1 MEESKDHTT
10 KVKALYA
17 DIFGGDS
24 DDDDDD
30 DKNDNTVS
38 NQLTETTKVITNSNN
53 TTRRDDND
61 DLFADSDDD
70 DNNATG
76 GRGGDRE
83 DEDDIFMPSSSSKPI
98 VINEDILFDSDDED
112 DNTTSIFQSSI
123 RMKRP
128 KGRMSQS
135 KGKDKSKDKKI
146 AKKRKLNKSSRPNDS
161 DNDDSGDEY
170 DSGEEVKETAEDRN
184 FIDEDDDFADV
195 VKEYDEDNTDFRDD
209 YDEDIDYKSLKGKK
223 GGRKGMSG
231 GDSDIRRS
239 LTVNAARDTDPLS
252 LTLLAMKNPKA
263 KVMSESDKERFVEK
277 LQRKMAEAVELDDK
291 LFRQEQPA
299 IHKMQLL
306 ESVQIALSMK
316 PMHQTFLE
324 KDILGTLRD
333 WIEPRDASTLPAL
346 SVRTAIYEILLQLPC
361 QPDQLKRTSGNRP
374 PIGAI
379 IVMLRK
385 HKMETA
391 ENKRILKDIMDK
403 WSRPIFSKSTD
414 IRISGN
420 GGVLLSTDHQEVQEA
435 INQRYT
441 DDSGGGGM
449 DYNHHNHHQN
459 PIKGSMNNS
468 SNSRGAHIPVGFDAI
483 MSQQTNSE
491 PTQRINAQFSR
502 ARTPYNKGFLFTV
515 QPELKNIDKRNIM
528 EKSLGEERM
537 KLYKKIT
544 GGSRGKNNE
553 LGKKMNPR

>member
-30 DKNDNTVS
+30 DAKIDNTVS
-38 NQLTETTKVITNSNN
+38 NRLTETTKVITSSNN
-53 TTRRDDND
+53 TRKIRDDDD

-70 DNNATG
+70 NNATG
-76 GRGGDRE
+76 GKVGDHE
-83 DEDDIFMPSSSSKPI
+83 DEDDIFKPSSSSKAI
-98 VINEDILFDSDDED
+98 VINEDNLYDSDDEGEE
-112 DNTTSIFQSSI
+112 NTTSIFQSSI

-135 KGKDKSKDKKI
+135 KGKDKNKDKKI
-146 AKKRKLNKSSRPNDS
+146 AKKRKLNKSSKPNDDS
-161 DNDDSGDEY
+161 DNDDSGDAY

-209 YDEDIDYKSLKGKK
+209 YDEDNDYNSSKKGKK
-223 GGRKGMSG
+223 GGRKGG
-231 GDSDIRRS
+231 VDSDIRRS
-239 LTVNAARDTDPLS
+239 LTVNATRDTDPLS

-277 LQRKMAEAVELDDK
+277 LQRKMAEAVELDDE
-291 LFRQEQPA
+291 LFRQQQPA

-441 DDSGGGGM
+441 DDTSGSM
-449 DYNHHNHHQN
+449 DYNHHHHQN
-459 PIKGSMNNS
+459 TSKGGMN
-468 SNSRGAHIPVGFDAI
+468 NSRGAHIPVGFDAI
-483 MSQQTNSE
+483 MSQQTNTE

-528 EKSLGEERM
+528 EKALGEERM

-544 GGSRGKNNE
+544 SASRGKNTG
-553 LGKKMNPR
+553 LGKKLNPR

>member
-30 DKNDNTVS
+30 DAKIDNTVS
-38 NQLTETTKVITNSNN
+38 NRLTETTKVITSSNN
-53 TTRRDDND
+53 TRKIRDDDD

-70 DNNATG
+70 NNATG
-76 GRGGDRE
+76 GKVGDHE
-83 DEDDIFMPSSSSKPI
+83 DEDDIFKPSSSSKAI
-98 VINEDILFDSDDED
+98 VINEDNLFDSDDEGEE
-112 DNTTSIFQSSI
+112 NTTSIFQSSI

-135 KGKDKSKDKKI
+135 KGKDKNKDKKI
-146 AKKRKLNKSSRPNDS
+146 SKKRKLNKSSKPNDDS
-161 DNDDSGDEY
+161 DNDDSGDAY

-209 YDEDIDYKSLKGKK
+209 YDEDNDYNSSKKGKK
-223 GGRKGMSG
+223 GGRKGG
-231 GDSDIRRS
+231 VDSDIRRS
-239 LTVNAARDTDPLS
+239 LTVNATRDTDPLS

-277 LQRKMAEAVELDDK
+277 LQRKMAEAVELDDE
-291 LFRQEQPA
+291 LFRQQQPA

-441 DDSGGGGM
+441 DDTSGGM
-449 DYNHHNHHQN
+449 DYNHHHLQN
-459 PIKGSMNNS
+459 TSKGGMN
-468 SNSRGAHIPVGFDAI
+468 NSRGAHIPVGFDAI
-483 MSQQTNSE
+483 MSQQTNTE

-528 EKSLGEERM
+528 EKALGEERM

-544 GGSRGKNNE
+544 TASRGKNSG
-553 LGKKMNPR
+553 LGKKLNPR

>member
-30 DKNDNTVS
+30 DAKIDNTVS
-38 NQLTETTKVITNSNN
+38 NRLTETTKVITSSNN
-53 TTRRDDND
+53 TRRDDDD

-70 DNNATG
+70 NNATG
-76 GRGGDRE
+76 GRVGDHE
-83 DEDDIFMPSSSSKPI
+83 DEDDIFKPSSSSKTI
-98 VINEDILFDSDDED
+98 VINEDNLFDSDDEGEE
-112 DNTTSIFQSSI
+112 NTTSIFQSSI

-135 KGKDKSKDKKI
+135 KGKDKNKDKKI
-146 AKKRKLNKSSRPNDS
+146 AKKRKLNKSSKPNDDS
-161 DNDDSGDEY
+161 DNDDSGDAY

-209 YDEDIDYKSLKGKK
+209 YDEDNDYNSSKKGKK
-223 GGRKGMSG
+223 GGRKGV
-231 GDSDIRRS
+231 DSDIRRS
-239 LTVNAARDTDPLS
+239 LTVNATRDTDPLS

-263 KVMSESDKERFVEK
+263 KVMSESDKERFVVK
-277 LQRKMAEAVELDDK
+277 LQRKMAEAVELDDE
-291 LFRQEQPA
+291 LFRQQQPA

-441 DDSGGGGM
+441 DDTSGGM
-449 DYNHHNHHQN
+449 DYNHHHHHQN
-459 PIKGSMNNS
+459 SSKGGINNS
-468 SNSRGAHIPVGFDAI
+468 SNSSRGAHIPVGFDAI
-483 MSQQTNSE
+483 MSQQTNTE

-528 EKSLGEERM
+528 EKALGEERM

-544 GGSRGKNNE
+544 SASRGKNTG
-553 LGKKMNPR
+553 LGKKLNPR

>member
-30 DKNDNTVS
+30 DAKIDNTVS
-38 NQLTETTKVITNSNN
+38 NRLTETTKVITSSNN
-53 TTRRDDND
+53 TRRDDDD

-70 DNNATG
+70 NNATG
-76 GRGGDRE
+76 GRVGDHE
-83 DEDDIFMPSSSSKPI
+83 DEDDIFKPSSSSKTI
-98 VINEDILFDSDDED
+98 VINEDNLFDSDDEGEE
-112 DNTTSIFQSSI
+112 NTTSIFQSSI

-135 KGKDKSKDKKI
+135 KGKDKNKDKKI
-146 AKKRKLNKSSRPNDS
+146 AKKRKLNKSSKPNDDS
-161 DNDDSGDEY
+161 DNDDSGDAY

-209 YDEDIDYKSLKGKK
+209 YDEDNDYNSSKKGKK
-223 GGRKGMSG
+223 GGRKGV
-231 GDSDIRRS
+231 DSDIRRS
-239 LTVNAARDTDPLS
+239 LTVNATRDTDPLS

-277 LQRKMAEAVELDDK
+277 LQRKMAEAVELDDE
-291 LFRQEQPA
+291 LFRQQQPA

-441 DDSGGGGM
+441 DDTSGGM
-449 DYNHHNHHQN
+449 DYNHHHQN
-459 PIKGSMNNS
+459 TSKGGINNS
-468 SNSRGAHIPVGFDAI
+468 SNSSRGAHIPVGFDAI
-483 MSQQTNSE
+483 MSQQTNTE

-528 EKSLGEERM
+528 EKALGEERM

-544 GGSRGKNNE
+544 SASRGKNTG
-553 LGKKMNPR
+553 LGKKLNPR